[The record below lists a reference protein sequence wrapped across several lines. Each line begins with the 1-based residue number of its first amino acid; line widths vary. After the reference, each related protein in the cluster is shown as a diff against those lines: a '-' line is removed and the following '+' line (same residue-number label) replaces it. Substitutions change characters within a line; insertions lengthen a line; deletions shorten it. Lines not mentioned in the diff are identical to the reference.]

1 MYLIIMMAKQRI
13 PMIDGDEYDAL
24 CHGNKSFYNWRA
36 GQRKAIKRKYNKR
49 IRKYF
54 KKFDDA

>member
-1 MYLIIMMAKQRI
+1 MMAKQRI